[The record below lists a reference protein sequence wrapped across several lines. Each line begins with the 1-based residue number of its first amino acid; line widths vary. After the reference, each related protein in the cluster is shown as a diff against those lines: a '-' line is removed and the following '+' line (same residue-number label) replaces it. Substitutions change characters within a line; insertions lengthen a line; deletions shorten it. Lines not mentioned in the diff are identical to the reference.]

1 MCFRKLSNFGQY
13 LMMHLIKWNQSC
25 MMLKYIHI
33 NVANYGELRYY
44 LLPHLLLQY
53 LFYYIL
59 ERKSVK
65 EMKVKLFIK
74 PARLVNISLAGLKYL
89 IVSLNAVTRPQ

>member
-1 MCFRKLSNFGQY
+1 MELKLY
-13 LMMHLIKWNQSC
+13 DVKL
-25 MMLKYIHI
+25 HI
-33 NVANYGELRYY
+33 NVANYGNFVITPLTIAISN
-44 LLPHLLLQY
+44 LLLKRN
-53 LFYYIL
+53 L
-59 ERKSVK
+59 VK

>member
-1 MCFRKLSNFGQY
+1 MCFRKLSKFWSVIYEAFN
-13 LMMHLIKWNQSC
+13 LME
-25 MMLKYIHI
+25 LKLYDVKVHI
-33 NVANYGELRYY
+33 NVANYGNFVITPLTIAISN
-44 LLPHLLLQY
+44 L
-53 LFYYIL
+53 
-59 ERKSVK
+59 VK